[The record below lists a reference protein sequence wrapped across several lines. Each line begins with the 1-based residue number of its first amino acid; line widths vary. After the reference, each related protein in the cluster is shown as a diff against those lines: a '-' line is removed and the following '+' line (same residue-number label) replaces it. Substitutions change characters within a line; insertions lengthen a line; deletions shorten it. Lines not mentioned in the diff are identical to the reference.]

1 MKKRLFSFLLA
12 LCLVL
17 ALLPAAALAADPGG
31 TTDDGLH
38 WQIENGTL
46 TISGTGAMQ
55 DYESVNVG
63 SMYQPRYAS
72 DAPWADY
79 RDSILA
85 VVVAEGVTT
94 VSANAFR
101 GLAAETAQLPGT
113 LTEIGDYAFSGS
125 MGYRPLRSVNLPE
138 GLKRIGR
145 NAFTLTN
152 LETVTI
158 PGTVEFIGS
167 YAFAHTE
174 QMKELIFAEGFR
186 TWENVD
192 NEPQAFCQM
201 YQLEIVRFPSTLTG
215 LPENAFDFCGPITD
229 VYYNGTEEA
238 WNALAEGFSDSTKLF
253 LLEKNNTTVHFVE
266 IDPMDEITDVSPT
279 AWYYDSVAYCVRSGL
294 MIGTGEGVFSPG
306 EGLTRAMVVTVLW
319 RLSGEPEAESKSTF
333 VDLKHDWYIPAVTWA
348 QEVGVVNGTDPT
360 HFAPGENIS
369 RQDFVTI
376 LCRFL
381 AAAGGKIHV
390 TDLDRFPDSGA
401 VSAYAVTPMQWA
413 VAEGIINGSTDNGV
427 TILDPKGTTTRA
439 QAAAIFMRFCET
451 EFEFEAD

>member
-1 MKKRLFSFLLA
+1 MKKRAFGLLLA

-85 VVVAEGVTT
+85 IVVAEGVTT
-94 VSANAFR
+94 VGANAFQ

-113 LTEIGDYAFSGS
+113 LTEIGDYAFSG
-125 MGYRPLRSVNLPE
+125 LRSVNLPE
-138 GLKRIGR
+138 GLQRIGR
-145 NAFTLTN
+145 NAFSFTS

-158 PGTVEFIGS
+158 PGTVKYLGDFSFSHI
-167 YAFAHTE
+167 HTL
-174 QMKELIFAEGFR
+174 KELVFAEGFQ
-186 TWENVD
+186 TWENA
-192 NEPQAFCQM
+192 EYGHAFGAL
-201 YQLEIVRFPSTLTG
+201 YGLETIRFPSTLTG
-215 LPENAFDFCGPITD
+215 LPEGSFSDAMSVKDI
-229 VYYNGTEEA
+229 YYTGTEEA
-238 WNALAEGFSDSTKLF
+238 WNAIAETFNESTTYF

-279 AWYYDSVAYCVRSGL
+279 AWYYDSVAYCVRNGL

-333 VDLKHDWYIPAVTWA
+333 VDLKQDWYIPAVTWA

>member
-1 MKKRLFSFLLA
+1 MKKRVFGLLLA
-12 LCLVL
+12 LCMVL
-17 ALLPAAALAADPGG
+17 ALLPSAALAADPGG
-31 TTDDGLH
+31 TTADGLH

-55 DYESVNVG
+55 DYESINVG

-94 VSANAFR
+94 VGANAFR

-113 LTEIGDYAFSGS
+113 LTEIGDYAFSG
-125 MGYRPLRSVNLPE
+125 LRSVNLPE
-138 GLKRIGR
+138 GLQRIGR
-145 NAFTLTN
+145 NAFSFTS

-158 PGTVEFIGS
+158 PGTVKYLGDFSFSHI
-167 YAFAHTE
+167 HTL
-174 QMKELIFAEGFR
+174 KELVFAEGFQ
-186 TWENVD
+186 TWENA
-192 NEPQAFCQM
+192 EYGHAFGAL
-201 YQLEIVRFPSTLTG
+201 YGLETIRFPSTLTG
-215 LPENAFDFCGPITD
+215 LPEGSFSDAMSVKDI
-229 VYYNGTEEA
+229 YYTGTEEA
-238 WNALAEGFSDSTKLF
+238 WNAIAETFDESTTHF

-333 VDLKHDWYIPAVTWA
+333 VDLKQDWYIPAVTWA